1 MLQTCN
7 SHRSS
12 SKRYAQPMT
21 ENSEQKWRQERLT
34 ELARIKGGK
43 AVLGRL
49 LGFRDGAYIGQMI
62 DGHRPITE
70 KLIDKVQGLHG
81 LGTWFFKDA
90 NQYQP
95 PVAREAWPQ
104 APKTP
109 RECLDGLEAIL
120 AEIDPAT
127 RHEIG
132 DLLNHFAR
140 GLRPATKEAIVAVID
155 GAGKEEQQKAA

>member
-1 MLQTCN
+1 MLQTHN
-7 SHRSS
+7 SQSS
-12 SKRYAQPMT
+12 LSKRYAQEMS

-70 KLIDKVQGLHG
+70 KLIDKVQDLHG
-81 LGTWFFKDA
+81 LSTWFFKDA
-90 NQYQP
+90 NQYHP
-95 PVAREAWPQ
+95 LVAREPWPQ
-104 APKTP
+104 APKTA
-109 RECLDGLEAIL
+109 RECLDALEAIL
-120 AEIDPAT
+120 TEIDPAT

-132 DLLNHFAR
+132 DLLSHFAR

-155 GAGKEEQQKAA
+155 GSGKEEQQKAA

>member
-1 MLQTCN
+1 M
-7 SHRSS
+7 S
-12 SKRYAQPMT
+12 

-34 ELARIKGGK
+34 ELARKKGGK

-70 KLIDKVQGLHG
+70 KMIDKVQALHG
-81 LGTWFFKDA
+81 LGNWFFKDA
-90 NQYQP
+90 NQHYP
-95 PVAREAWPQ
+95 LVAREPWPIG
-104 APKTP
+104 PKTP
-109 RECLDGLEAIL
+109 RECLYGLEAIL
-120 AEIDPAT
+120 KEINPAT

-132 DLLNHFAR
+132 DLLSHFAR

-155 GAGKEEQQKAA
+155 GAGKQEQQKAA